1 MCLYKKILLNPK
13 YLPNKKNGFNPPRC
27 TDERFRYIEADCGKC
42 FECRKKR
49 AREWSIRIHENLKY
63 EFGYFVTLTISP
75 ENMEHLRKN
84 AGVDTVYKNE
94 NAIAKLALRRMLER
108 IRKQTGKSIKHWC
121 VSELG
126 EENDRIHLHGIV
138 FGQKTAELVRQQ
150 WGYGIVYIGTYCSS
164 RTANYITKYMLK
176 EDVNHKWFTGRVF
189 TSAGI
194 GKGYIKRSGTIW
206 KRFKGKDTND
216 NYTCENGQEVAMPA
230 YYKRKLYTDEQRE
243 ALWGWKQEDKYTY
256 VHGEKVLKTDERTIK
271 NLTDYYQRKLQTSV
285 FDNPIEWEERKQE
298 NRRARFREGRIKQRK
313 EMYKEYQKQGYIPK
327 HELNRIKIMKK
338 NDEISCRFKEFVI
351 HLQQQKRN
359 SNTINKQLN
368 LFNNESNN

>member
-1 MCLYKKILLNPK
+1 MPPK
-13 YLPNKKNGFNPPRC
+13 C

-75 ENMEHLRKN
+75 ENMEHLREA
-84 AGVDTVYKNE
+84 AGVTQVYKNE
-94 NAIAKLALRRMLER
+94 NAIAKIALRRMLER

-126 EENDRIHLHGIV
+126 EEKDRIHLHGIV
-138 FGQKTAELVRQQ
+138 FGQKAAELVREQ

-194 GKGYIKRSGTIW
+194 GRGYVYSSGKTW
-206 KRFKGKDTND
+206 KRWRGKETND
-216 NYTCENGQEVAMPA
+216 NYTCENGQEIAMPA

-243 ALWGWKQEDKYTY
+243 LMWGWKQEEKYTY
-256 VHGEKVLKTDERTIK
+256 VHGEKILKTDEATIK
-271 NLTDYYQRKLQTSV
+271 NLTEYYREKLQNCV
-285 FDNPIEWEERKQE
+285 FDNPTEWNERKME
-298 NRRARFREGRIKQRK
+298 NRRARFREGRVKQRK
-313 EMYKEYQKQGYIPK
+313 EMYKEYRKQGWIPE
-327 HELNRIKIMKK
+327 HELNRVKSEKK
-338 NDEISCRFKEFVI
+338 NTEISCSIKDYFISLSQRK
-351 HLQQQKRN
+351 KPN
-359 SNTINKQLN
+359 YKQLK
-368 LFNNESNN
+368 LQL